1 MGRRIVKPKI
11 DEGRQEDFMK
21 MDSLHY
27 VSEEAGLRIMSYHET
42 AEGTFIEYLKPSIA
56 REPKKEECRDLTDYD
71 LRIAAWIRTCTV
83 RSPHYD
89 SFHHMVLGEIDRL
102 KKLL

>member
-1 MGRRIVKPKI
+1 MGRRIMKTPQI
-11 DEGRQEDFMK
+11 NQRDEDFMK

-27 VSEEAGLRIMSYHET
+27 LSEEAGLKIMSFWEP
-42 AEGTFIEYLKPSIA
+42 ADGCFIEYLKPTIA

-71 LRIAAWIRTCTV
+71 LRIASWIRTCTV
-83 RSPHYD
+83 RSPRYA
-89 SFHHMVLGEIDRL
+89 SFHEMVLGEIDRL